1 MSTLI
6 ERVKAGLD
14 GDERADFLDELAVE
28 LRMHTKT
35 TSDRLKAI
43 TARDMSTFGENPG
56 PERQAAIDA
65 GDLDAIKAMGEE
77 AWDLTAETE
86 VLRALT
92 GRLRKHLD
100 ATRAAESVEAS
111 PARYAAIATALGAE
125 GKAQAALTAARAD
138 TEALIQDVSTRRQH
152 VALHGGSIVY
162 PVANESLLLLFM
174 HTRQYAFY
182 RSHHKVGWFSPTRSP
197 RQLKLIAD
205 ALGVP
210 VPAGVRPA
218 A

>member
-1 MSTLI
+1 VSTII
-6 ERVKAGLD
+6 ERTKAALT
-14 GDERADFLDELAVE
+14 GDQRADELDELHVE
-28 LRMHTKT
+28 LRMHVKT
-35 TSDRLKAI
+35 QGGRLKDI
-43 TARDMSTFGENPG
+43 TAKDLTTFSNAPG
-56 PERQAAIDA
+56 PVRQAAVEA
-65 GDLDAIKAMGEE
+65 GDVAALLKLDEE
-77 AWDLTAETE
+77 E
-86 VLRALT
+86 RAL
-92 GRLRKHLD
+92 GPEIEILRHLQNRLRTHLD
-100 ATRAAESVEAS
+100 ATRAAESVEAA
-111 PARYAAIATALGAE
+111 PARYAAITAALGEE
-125 GKAQAALTAARAD
+125 GKAKAALEAAIAD

-210 VPAGVRPA
+210 VPTGVRPA